1 MRNRIGSDRPAVV
14 IGCDRLWLVVIGCD
28 RENARTILAFATAC
42 HDWKVWLSFLLGLW
56 DLSRGRLPWAFVGI
70 CFSCFNKVLLANPC
84 PVPWCHA
91 IAWTK
96 FLGRVSANQ
105 RPDSPR
111 CQLLPISTEGNVKEE
126 RYWNVCVWENC
137 MKTNCVKCIV
147 CVKQLSVRGM
157 CVR

>member
-70 CFSCFNKVLLANPC
+70 CFSCFNRVLLANPC

-111 CQLLPISTEGNVKEE
+111 CQLLPISTEGIRRKREGGTLLE
-126 RYWNVCVWENC
+126 
-137 MKTNCVKCIV
+137 
-147 CVKQLSVRGM
+147 
-157 CVR
+157 CVRVRKMYENELCEVYSVCETIEC